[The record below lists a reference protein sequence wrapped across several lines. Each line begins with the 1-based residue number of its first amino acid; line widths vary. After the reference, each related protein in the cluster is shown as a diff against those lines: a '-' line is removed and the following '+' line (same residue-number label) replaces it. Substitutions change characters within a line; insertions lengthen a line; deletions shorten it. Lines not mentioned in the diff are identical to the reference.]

1 MALTALEIKDKT
13 FNTKMFGYNTQE
25 VEEFLDIVV
34 DDYEEQVRLNREK
47 DSRIK
52 ELEDKLAYFDEM
64 KESLSQSVILAQET
78 AEKVKLSANTEST
91 NLLTKATYESE
102 HLIEGAKQKA
112 NQILRDATDEAK
124 RVAIETEELKRQTRV
139 FHQRLMSTIEGQ
151 LGLINSPEWTELLQ
165 PTAVYLQNSDA
176 AFKEVVEKVLDEEVK
191 AIRRNIIKD
200 KKILSYRTRVT
211 FVLLNLALTIT
222 LHCKVCFPIV
232 AVMIAFP
239 AFLPVTLPFLETDA
253 IFSSDED
260 HFTALSVPDTFKV
273 VLVPEGNEI
282 TVWLS
287 FGVAALTD
295 DESKDMA
302 DDKIKAMARNMLS
315 VFFKFFMRPP

>member
-1 MALTALEIKDKT
+1 MIDFSFRKGCSTLIVQKYSLPAVSTTVIVAFPFFIPCIVLSLKTKTVEGLSLEILLIEAPFKDKLM
-13 FNTKMFGYNTQE
+13 KS
-25 VEEFLDIVV
+25 FL
-34 DDYEEQVRLNREK
+34 
-47 DSRIK
+47 
-52 ELEDKLAYFDEM
+52 A
-64 KESLSQSVILAQET
+64 
-78 AEKVKLSANTEST
+78 
-91 NLLTKATYESE
+91 
-102 HLIEGAKQKA
+102 
-112 NQILRDATDEAK
+112 
-124 RVAIETEELKRQTRV
+124 
-139 FHQRLMSTIEGQ
+139 
-151 LGLINSPEWTELLQ
+151 
-165 PTAVYLQNSDA
+165 
-176 AFKEVVEKVLDEEVK
+176 
-191 AIRRNIIKD
+191 
-200 KKILSYRTRVT
+200 RVT
-211 FVLLNLALTIT
+211 FVMLNIALTVT

-273 VLVPEGNEI
+273 VLIPEGNEI

-315 VFFKFFMRPP
+315 VFFKFSCVLLIL

>member
-1 MALTALEIKDKT
+1 M
-13 FNTKMFGYNTQE
+13 
-25 VEEFLDIVV
+25 
-34 DDYEEQVRLNREK
+34 R
-47 DSRIK
+47 
-52 ELEDKLAYFDEM
+52 
-64 KESLSQSVILAQET
+64 
-78 AEKVKLSANTEST
+78 
-91 NLLTKATYESE
+91 
-102 HLIEGAKQKA
+102 LIEAP
-112 NQILRDATDEAK
+112 
-124 RVAIETEELKRQTRV
+124 
-139 FHQRLMSTIEGQ
+139 F
-151 LGLINSPEWTELLQ
+151 
-165 PTAVYLQNSDA
+165 
-176 AFKEVVEKVLDEEVK
+176 
-191 AIRRNIIKD
+191 KD

-253 IFSSDED
+253 IFLSDED
-260 HFTALSVPDTFKV
+260 HFTVLSVPDTFKV

-282 TVWLS
+282 TVLLS

-315 VFFKFFMRPP
+315 VFFNFSCVLLIL

>member
-1 MALTALEIKDKT
+1 M
-13 FNTKMFGYNTQE
+13 
-25 VEEFLDIVV
+25 
-34 DDYEEQVRLNREK
+34 R
-47 DSRIK
+47 
-52 ELEDKLAYFDEM
+52 
-64 KESLSQSVILAQET
+64 
-78 AEKVKLSANTEST
+78 
-91 NLLTKATYESE
+91 
-102 HLIEGAKQKA
+102 LIEAP
-112 NQILRDATDEAK
+112 
-124 RVAIETEELKRQTRV
+124 
-139 FHQRLMSTIEGQ
+139 F
-151 LGLINSPEWTELLQ
+151 
-165 PTAVYLQNSDA
+165 
-176 AFKEVVEKVLDEEVK
+176 
-191 AIRRNIIKD
+191 KD

-315 VFFKFFMRPP
+315 VFLNFSCVLLNIIL